1 MSASMKDQDV
11 IVDDTEY
18 KDADDEFLDVPELS
32 MPSTLPSNYEMRVET
47 DILEP
52 VVFSQNFCRFT
63 LQKKGFL
70 SHQSKISF
78 AVNPADGVINDG
90 GFFPLN
96 IGVNSLIS
104 KCVLKA
110 GQKEIAST
118 EDFNYLQAYRSA
130 FITPEN
136 NYDREQYITGRMINL
151 NGEYVFPP
159 AANPGNNAPHYGVR
173 TGVEINTSNVL
184 GNDRKLQPFALIDGT
199 NADRRAE
206 TPVFSIYL
214 ADLFDVFKGY
224 DLPMFMIDDEVHIE
238 LHFAPFVGTNLAVGS
253 LRVCVANGNALGQTY
268 NIVQDEVRMI
278 YDTIYYD
285 GDTMNKWK
293 ESKER
298 KGGVVLDYVD
308 YRVNRRTATIA
319 ELNAGLRQN
328 IGGAGRLV
336 DKVIY
341 MLNQGNSLG
350 NSDSFLTNAYYGI
363 APPLT
368 AGGPGAEKLLEC
380 EVNLYYNDRCE
391 FSADRNNLSVINS
404 TTATA
409 EGGLAPQVSKQFY
422 GNEGLATI
430 TQSLIEGR
438 QQNLSFQSAF
448 FVNSIKLMR
457 GERVNNQGLELY
469 YSSQVIGGPREFM
482 VWLALKKTAVIKDGR
497 FDCYFQ

>member
-11 IVDDTEY
+11 LVDDTEY
-18 KDADDEFLDVPELS
+18 KDADDDFLDVPELS

-52 VVFSQNFCRFT
+52 VVFSQDFCRFT

-104 KCVLKA
+104 RCVLKS
-110 GQKEIAST
+110 GQKTIAET
-118 EDFNYLQAYRSA
+118 ESFAQLQAYRST

-136 NYDREQYITGRMINL
+136 NYDREKYTTGRLIIL
-151 NGEYVFPP
+151 NGEYAF
-159 AANPGNNAPHYGVR
+159 ALADNPNNNAPHYGVR
-173 TGVEINTSNVL
+173 TGMELDTTPVVNS
-184 GNDRKLQPFALIDGT
+184 RKLQPFALIDGT

-206 TPVFSIYL
+206 PPVFSIYL

-238 LHFAPFVGTNLAVGS
+238 LHFSPLLNNQ
-253 LRVCVANGNALGQTY
+253 ANGSSRVSVQAGDAGGQVY
-268 NIVQDEVRMI
+268 NLVQDEVRMI
-278 YDTIYYD
+278 YDTIFYD
-285 GDTMNKWK
+285 GETMNKWRQSK
-293 ESKER
+293 ES

-308 YRVNRRTATIA
+308 YR
-319 ELNAGLRQN
+319 LNTSVRPQVDWNNGIRQN
-328 IGGAGRLV
+328 IGGAGRMV

-341 MLNQGNSLG
+341 LLNDGNG
-350 NSDSFLTNAYYGI
+350 RNNSDTWLVNGYYGI
-363 APPLT
+363 APPIT
-368 AGGPGAEKLLEC
+368 PPGLGAVKEIEC
-380 EVNLYYNDRCE
+380 EVNLYYNDRYE
-391 FSADRNNLSVINS
+391 FSADRNNLAVINS

-409 EGGLAPQVSKQFY
+409 EGGLAPQLSKQFY
-422 GNEGLATI
+422 GNEGIPTI
-430 TQSLIEGR
+430 TTSAIEGR
-438 QQNLSFQSAF
+438 VQQASFASAF
-448 FVNSIKLMR
+448 FVNSIKLKR

-469 YSSQVIGGPREFM
+469 YSNSIGAPGNRNLY